1 LAVTKK
7 PPRKVKDSAT
17 QPRPKRQ
24 KIHPVQPADQAERPL
39 SLVEILQQSM
49 APTDTST
56 VNHESNA
63 NLSPSPPPPPPLWQ
77 NPPSAPVTMSS
88 STLSGSYPP
97 LASRPTFNP
106 AYQQPQPPDVGR
118 FSKLAV
124 PCFKCK
130 AAHTQLTFGKSVMV
144 CNLSVTPASYEE
156 LSATIPQSS
165 DLTRHLFQI
174 RAGYKLTGVSAA
186 ITGAIAMSGN
196 SSSTSSVASPT
207 CDYDYST
214 DTSISESDKKEVYAL
229 IHSQDRLTISLGN
242 TASCDTA
249 SFGAEE
255 RLFYNACYAYPQVI
269 SARAR
274 HIRDKR
280 IRKLGDTCVLAAFEG
295 SECTEDGTIIAEIE
309 QVEDISDPEDNTAL
323 CVYDG
328 NLVDDEGDN
337 FGALKWVCGPG
348 IDKDWQNPLG
358 IDITYRD
365 PDSDFDN
372 DTQSIFARSVDAELS
387 RDHVTVAPA
396 DGPNCNSAQHRDT
409 DTKVQ
414 GHCHSFNKPFSS
426 LSATIKRAG
435 HSKVGGSEPCSV
447 LVFSDD
453 KCKKDGAEIV
463 DLNNTAALGVCHNV
477 TLHHG
482 NDLVT
487 PIAGHSWKW
496 VCGRQKINECI
507 NGAIDS
513 GSDTDTDTDDE
524 TTTTV
529 KKGKTFTVTAT
540 TSLACSLTTEAAHS
554 VDVVTSVIT
563 QKPVTHTITSVFTK
577 TQLRVRT
584 KLITS
589 VATAV
594 STVHHTLTKPFSTT
608 YKVCDAE
615 ASRQS

>member
-1 LAVTKK
+1 MK
-7 PPRKVKDSAT
+7 P
-17 QPRPKRQ
+17 
-24 KIHPVQPADQAERPL
+24 
-39 SLVEILQQSM
+39 
-49 APTDTST
+49 
-56 VNHESNA
+56 
-63 NLSPSPPPPPPLWQ
+63 
-77 NPPSAPVTMSS
+77 
-88 STLSGSYPP
+88 STL
-97 LASRPTFNP
+97 
-106 AYQQPQPPDVGR
+106 
-118 FSKLAV
+118 
-124 PCFKCK
+124 
-130 AAHTQLTFGKSVMV
+130 FG
-144 CNLSVTPASYEE
+144 
-156 LSATIPQSS
+156 I
-165 DLTRHLFQI
+165 
-174 RAGYKLTGVSAA
+174 SAA
-186 ITGAIAMSGN
+186 ISGV
-196 SSSTSSVASPT
+196 TTAAVT
-207 CDYDYST
+207 
-214 DTSISESDKKEVYAL
+214 
-229 IHSQDRLTISLGN
+229 SLGTTSAVSN
-242 TASCDTA
+242 VSSAIPATSQYASLNATELLTLKHATDKVFI
-249 SFGAEE
+249 SFGDTETCNDSFFSDE
-255 RLFYNACYAYPQVI
+255 IRLFYNRCYPVDNWPEVKGI
-269 SARAR
+269 STSLRAR
-274 HIRDKR
+274 MVAPSYMDHQPLDE
-280 IRKLGDTCVLAAFEG
+280 CVLATF
-295 SECTEDGTIIAEIE
+295 SDYSCTEDGKIIADLSES
-309 QVEDISDPEDNTAL
+309 VFHSDPGCVSANELDENFDSFKWICSSMIDEDWKTL
-323 CVYDG
+323 G
-328 NLVDDEGDN
+328 QPDD
-337 FGALKWVCGPG
+337 KT
-348 IDKDWQNPLG
+348 I
-358 IDITYRD
+358 
-365 PDSDFDN
+365 S
-372 DTQSIFARSVDAELS
+372 ARSVDAELS

-414 GHCHSFNKPFSS
+414 GHCHSFDKPFSS
-426 LSATIKRAG
+426 LSATIKRAD

-447 LVFSDD
+447 LVFSDN

-496 VCGRQKINECI
+496 VCGRQQISECI

-563 QKPVTHTITSVFTK
+563 HKPVTHTITSVFTK